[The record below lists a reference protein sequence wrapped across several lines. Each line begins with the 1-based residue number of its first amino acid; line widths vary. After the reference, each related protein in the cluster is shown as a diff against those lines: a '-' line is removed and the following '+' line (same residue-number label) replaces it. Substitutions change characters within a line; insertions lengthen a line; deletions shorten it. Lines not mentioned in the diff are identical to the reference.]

1 MSGRKTGAEY
11 TRRVE
16 AYLAEH
22 QGLPVST
29 GGKINMT
36 HLASVLK
43 IPKQSLY
50 KNPGIRLL
58 IDEAKKRQEI
68 APKAPPTP
76 EASAENPRVG
86 RPTESIDRLRLSER
100 RVRRLEQQNAALVA
114 ENAELRRQLKG
125 LRIQLGREDM
135 MIETGRRLPVPEVVL
150 K

>member
-1 MSGRKTGAEY
+1 MSGRKTGVEY

-29 GGKINMT
+29 GGQINMT

-43 IPKQSLY
+43 IFKQSLY
-50 KNPGIRLL
+50 KNPGIRSL

-68 APKAPPTP
+68 APKAQLTS
-76 EASAENPRVG
+76 EASLESPNVR
-86 RPTESIDRLRLSER
+86 RPVESIDRLRLSER

-125 LRIQLGREDM
+125 LRVQLGREDM
-135 MIETGRRLPVPEVVL
+135 MIETGRRLPVPGEVL

>member
-16 AYLAEH
+16 AYLAKH
-22 QGLPVST
+22 QGLPLSVS
-29 GGKINMT
+29 GQINMT

-50 KNPGIRLL
+50 KNPGIRSL

-68 APKAPPTP
+68 APKAKLTS
-76 EASAENPRVG
+76 EASLESPNVR
-86 RPTESIDRLRLSER
+86 RPAESIDRLRLSER

-125 LRIQLGREDM
+125 LRVQLGREDM
-135 MIETGRRLPVPEVVL
+135 MIETGRRLPVPDVVL

>member
-1 MSGRKTGAEY
+1 
-11 TRRVE
+11 
-16 AYLAEH
+16 
-22 QGLPVST
+22 
-29 GGKINMT
+29 MT

-50 KNPGIRLL
+50 KNPGIRSL

-68 APKAPPTP
+68 APKARLTP
-76 EASAENPRVG
+76 APSLENPSVR
-86 RPTESIDRLRLSER
+86 RPAESIDRLRLSER
-100 RVRRLEQQNAALVA
+100 HVRRLEQQNAALVA

-125 LRIQLGREDM
+125 LRVQLGREDM

>member
-1 MSGRKTGAEY
+1 
-11 TRRVE
+11 
-16 AYLAEH
+16 
-22 QGLPVST
+22 
-29 GGKINMT
+29 MT

-68 APKAPPTP
+68 APKARPTP
-76 EASAENPRVG
+76 EASAESPRVG

-135 MIETGRRLPVPEVVL
+135 LIETGRRLPVPEIVL

>member
-22 QGLPVST
+22 QGLPLSVS
-29 GGKINMT
+29 GQINMT

-50 KNPGIRLL
+50 KNPGIRSL

-68 APKAPPTP
+68 APKAKLTS
-76 EASAENPRVG
+76 EASLESPNVR
-86 RPTESIDRLRLSER
+86 RPAESIDRLRLSER

-125 LRIQLGREDM
+125 LRVQLGREDM
-135 MIETGRRLPVPEVVL
+135 MIETGRRLPVPDVVL

>member
-22 QGLPVST
+22 GGLLVSA
-29 GGKINMT
+29 GREFNMT

-43 IPKQSLY
+43 IPTQSLY

-58 IDEAKKRQEI
+58 IDEAKKRLEI
-68 APKAPPTP
+68 APKARPTP
-76 EASAENPRVG
+76 GASAANSTAG
-86 RPTESIDRLRLSER
+86 RPAESNDRLRLSER
-100 RVRRLEQQNAALVA
+100 RLRRLEQHNAALVA
-114 ENAELRRQLKG
+114 ENSELRRQLMG
-125 LRIQLGREDM
+125 LRMQVGREDM